1 MYTVIFRLAVILI
14 CPAIV
19 YFGKITQ
26 TPAGVGIGF
35 AVGLF
40 IVGIEYMVAELNLLT
55 LITGVLGIA
64 VGIITSRLVDYSVF
78 QMGNEEIYKVW
89 DKYSLLRFFAFGVL
103 GFVIAL
109 RKAPELDDLD
119 KDLLKMGKKRGSDLK
134 ILDCN
139 AIIDG
144 RVAEVVETHFLSGT
158 LVVPR
163 FVLTELHRLADAED
177 PMKRARGR
185 RGLDILARLQEGHV
199 VPVRILDKDVPEIAE
214 IEGKVVKLAREMGAR
229 IVTTDFNV
237 NKVATLEG
245 VTVLNVNDLSSAL
258 KTVVLPGETMS
269 VFVMKDGKEREQ
281 GVGFLDDGT
290 MVVVED
296 GRRSVGKRL
305 EATVTSIHQ
314 TSNGRMI
321 FAKARPEARP
331 ERQTA

>member
-1 MYTVIFRLAVILI
+1 MYTWLFRAGVVLT

-19 YFGKITQ
+19 YFGKIS
-26 TPAGVGIGF
+26 PNPVGIGIGLG
-35 AVGLF
+35 VGLL
-40 IVGIEYMVAELNLLT
+40 IVAIELVVAELNLLT
-55 LITGVLGIA
+55 IVVGVMGAA
-64 VGIITSRLVDYSVF
+64 VGIIIARLMDYMVF
-78 QMGNEEIYKVW
+78 QIGNDELNKTW
-89 DKYSLLRFFAFGVL
+89 DKFALLRFFAL
-103 GFVIAL
+103 GILGLVIAI
-109 RKAPELDDLD
+109 RKFPELDDLD
-119 KDLLKMGKKRGSDLK
+119 KDLLKMGKKRGAELK

-139 AIIDG
+139 VIIDG

-163 FVLTELHRLADAED
+163 FVLTELHRLADSED

-185 RGLDILARLQEGHV
+185 RGLDVLARLQEGV
-199 VPVRILDKDVPEIAE
+199 NVPVRILDKDIPDIAE
-214 IEGKVVKLAREMGAR
+214 IEGKVVKLAREMGAK

-258 KTVVLPGETMS
+258 KTVVLPGELMS

-296 GRRSVGKRL
+296 ARRSVGKRV

-331 ERQTA
+331 ERQPA

>member
-1 MYTVIFRLAVILI
+1 MYTMMFRLAVILI

-19 YFGKITQ
+19 YFGKIAP
-26 TPAGVGIGF
+26 TPVGAGIGLGVGL
-35 AVGLF
+35 V
-40 IVGIEYMVAELNLLT
+40 IVTIEYLVSALNLLT

-64 VGIITSRLVDYSVF
+64 VGIITSRLVDYSIF

-89 DKYSLLRFFAFGVL
+89 DRYSMLRFFAFGVL

-134 ILDCN
+134 IIDCN

-158 LVVPR
+158 IVVPR

-214 IEGKVVKLAREMGAR
+214 IEGKVVKLAREMGAK

-258 KTVVLPGETMS
+258 KTVVLPGEAMS
-269 VFVMKDGKEREQ
+269 VFVMKEGKEREQ

-321 FAKARPEARP
+321 FAKAKPEARV
-331 ERQTA
+331 ERQPA

>member
-1 MYTVIFRLAVILI
+1 MYTWLFRLGVVLT
-14 CPAIV
+14 CPVIV
-19 YFGKITQ
+19 YFGKIAPT
-26 TPAGVGIGF
+26 ASGVGIGLG
-35 AVGLF
+35 VGFL
-40 IVGIEYMVAELNLLT
+40 IVGIEYLIAELNLLT
-55 LITGVLGIA
+55 IMAGVLGTA
-64 VGIITSRLVDYSVF
+64 VGIILARLLDYMVF
-78 QMGNEEIYKVW
+78 QIGNEELYKTW
-89 DKYSLLRFFAFGVL
+89 DKFALLRFFALGVL
-103 GFVIAL
+103 GLVISI
-109 RKAPELDDLD
+109 RKFPELDDLD

-163 FVLTELHRLADAED
+163 FVLTELHRLADSED

-185 RGLDILARLQEGHV
+185 RGLDVLARLQEGHV
-199 VPVRILDKDVPEIAE
+199 VPVRILDKDIPEIAE
-214 IEGKVVKLAREMGAR
+214 IEGKVVKLAREMGAK

-305 EATVTSIHQ
+305 KATVTSIHQ

-321 FAKARPEARP
+321 FAKAKPEARV
-331 ERQTA
+331 ERQPA

>member
-1 MYTVIFRLAVILI
+1 MYTAIFRLAVVLI

-40 IVGIEYMVAELNLLT
+40 IVGVEYMVAELNLLT

-199 VPVRILDKDVPEIAE
+199 VPVRILDKDVPEIVE
-214 IEGKVVKLAREMGAR
+214 IEGKVVKLAREMGAK

-321 FAKARPEARP
+321 FAKARPEIRA
-331 ERQTA
+331 ERLPA

>member
-1 MYTVIFRLAVILI
+1 MYTVIFRIAVILI

-35 AVGLF
+35 AVGLV

-89 DKYSLLRFFAFGVL
+89 DKYSLLRFFGFGVL

-214 IEGKVVKLAREMGAR
+214 IEGKVVKLAREMGAK

-269 VFVMKDGKEREQ
+269 VFVMKEGKEREQ

-321 FAKARPEARP
+321 FAKARPEVRA
-331 ERQTA
+331 ERQPA

>member
-1 MYTVIFRLAVILI
+1 MYTWLFRLAVILI

-19 YFGKITQ
+19 FFGKISHNL
-26 TPAGVGIGF
+26 AGVGIGV
-35 AVGLF
+35 AVGLA
-40 IVGIEYMVAELNLLT
+40 IVGIEYLIAELNLLM
-55 LITGVLGIA
+55 IVAGVLGA
-64 VGIITSRLVDYSVF
+64 AGGIIIARVLDYMVL
-78 QMGNEEIYKVW
+78 QTGNEDLYRSW
-89 DKYSLLRFFAFGVL
+89 DKFALLRFFALGVL
-103 GFVIAL
+103 GHVFAV
-109 RKAPELDDLD
+109 RKFPELDDLD
-119 KDLLKMGKKRGSDLK
+119 KDILKMGKKRGSELK

-163 FVLTELHRLADAED
+163 FVLTELHRLADSED
-177 PMKRARGR
+177 PMRRARGR
-185 RGLDILARLQEGHV
+185 RGLDVLARLQEGHV
-199 VPVRILDKDVPEIAE
+199 VPVRILDKDIPEIAA
-214 IEGKVVKLAREMGAR
+214 IEGKVVKLAREMGAK

-269 VFVMKDGKEREQ
+269 VFVMKEGKEREQ

-321 FAKARPEARP
+321 FAKARPE
-331 ERQTA
+331 RQPA

>member
-214 IEGKVVKLAREMGAR
+214 IEGKVVKLAREMGAK

-321 FAKARPEARP
+321 FAKARPEVRA
-331 ERQTA
+331 ERQPA

>member
-144 RVAEVVETHFLSGT
+144 RVAEVVETNFLSGT

>member
-19 YFGKITQ
+19 YFGKIAPSSTGIGIGL
-26 TPAGVGIGF
+26 GVG
-35 AVGLF
+35 AF
-40 IVGIEYMVAELNLLT
+40 IVAIEYLVAELNLLT
-55 LITGVLGIA
+55 LITGLLGIA
-64 VGIITSRLVDYSVF
+64 VGIIVSKFVDYSVF
-78 QMGNEEIYKVW
+78 QMGNEDIYKVW
-89 DKYSLLRFFAFGVL
+89 DKYSMLRFFAFGVL

-119 KDLLKMGKKRGSDLK
+119 KDLLKMGKKRGSELK

-144 RVAEVVETHFLSGT
+144 RVAEVVETHFLSGS

-163 FVLTELHRLADAED
+163 FVLTELHRLADSED

-185 RGLDILARLQEGHV
+185 RGLDVLARLQEGRF
-199 VPVRILDKDVPEIAE
+199 VPVRILDKDIPEIAE
-214 IEGKVVKLAREMGAR
+214 IEGKVVKLAREMGAK

-321 FAKARPEARP
+321 FAKAKPA
-331 ERQTA
+331 ERAVA

>member
-1 MYTVIFRLAVILI
+1 MYTMLFRVGVVLA

-19 YFGKITQ
+19 YFAGIAPNAKGLAVG
-26 TPAGVGIGF
+26 AGVGLVIV
-35 AVGLF
+35 AVEF
-40 IVGIEYMVAELNLLT
+40 MVAELNLLT
-55 LITGVLGIA
+55 LITGVLGTA
-64 VGIITSRLVDYSVF
+64 VGIIVSRLVDYSVF
-78 QMGNEEIYKVW
+78 QMGNEELYKIW
-89 DKYSLLRFFAFGVL
+89 DKYSVLRFFAFGVL
-103 GFVIAL
+103 GLVIAL

-119 KDLLKMGKKRGSDLK
+119 KDLLKMGKKRGSNLK

-185 RGLDILARLQEGHV
+185 RGLDVLARLQEGRT
-199 VPVRILDKDVPEIAE
+199 VPVRILDKDIPEIKE
-214 IEGKVVKLAREMGAR
+214 IEGKVVKLAREMGAK

-245 VTVLNVNDLSSAL
+245 VVVLNVNDLSTAL
-258 KTVVLPGETMS
+258 KTVVLPGEAMS

-296 GRRSVGKRL
+296 GRRSVGKRV

-321 FAKARPEARP
+321 FAKARPA
-331 ERQTA
+331 ERAAV

>member
-1 MYTVIFRLAVILI
+1 MYTLIFRLAVILI

-19 YFGKITQ
+19 YFGKILP
-26 TPAGVGIGF
+26 TPVGIGIGF
-35 AVGLF
+35 GVGL
-40 IVGIEYMVAELNLLT
+40 VVVAIEYLVAELNLLT

-89 DKYSLLRFFAFGVL
+89 DRYSLLRFFVFGVL

-163 FVLTELHRLADAED
+163 FVLTELHRLADSED

-185 RGLDILARLQEGHV
+185 RGLDILARLQEGHI
-199 VPVRILDKDVPEIAE
+199 VPVRILDKDVPEIPE
-214 IEGKVVKLAREMGAR
+214 IEGKVVKLAREMGAK

-258 KTVVLPGETMS
+258 KTVVLPGESMS

-321 FAKARPEARP
+321 FAKAKPEARV
-331 ERQTA
+331 ERQPA

>member
-40 IVGIEYMVAELNLLT
+40 IVGVEYMVAELNLLT

-331 ERQTA
+331 ERQAA

>member
-144 RVAEVVETHFLSGT
+144 RVAEVVETHFLSGP

-214 IEGKVVKLAREMGAR
+214 IEGKVVKLAREMGAK

-321 FAKARPEARP
+321 FAKARPEVRA
-331 ERQTA
+331 ERLPA

>member
-1 MYTVIFRLAVILI
+1 MYTWLFRLGVILT
-14 CPAIV
+14 CPVIV
-19 YFGKITQ
+19 YFGKISPDRTGIGI
-26 TPAGVGIGF
+26 GVG
-35 AVGLF
+35 VGLL
-40 IVGIEYMVAELNLLT
+40 IVAVEYLIAELNLLT
-55 LITGVLGIA
+55 IMAGVLGTA
-64 VGIITSRLVDYSVF
+64 VGIIVARLLDYMVI
-78 QMGNEEIYKVW
+78 QIGNEDLYKPW
-89 DKYSLLRFFAFGVL
+89 EKFTLLRFFAL
-103 GFVIAL
+103 GILGLVIAI
-109 RKAPELDDLD
+109 RKFPELDDLD

-139 AIIDG
+139 VIIDG

-185 RGLDILARLQEGHV
+185 RGLDVLARLQEGHI
-199 VPVRILDKDVPEIAE
+199 VPVRILDKDIPEIAE
-214 IEGKVVKLAREMGAR
+214 IEGKVVKLAREMGAK

-245 VTVLNVNDLSSAL
+245 VAVLNVNDLSSAL

-296 GRRSVGKRL
+296 GRRSIGKRL
-305 EATVTSIHQ
+305 EAIVTSIHQ

-321 FAKARPEARP
+321 FAKARPEARL
-331 ERQTA
+331 ERQPA

>member
-1 MYTVIFRLAVILI
+1 MYTVIFRIAVVLI
-14 CPAIV
+14 CSAIV

-214 IEGKVVKLAREMGAR
+214 IEGKVVKLAREMGAK

-331 ERQTA
+331 ERQAA

>member
-1 MYTVIFRLAVILI
+1 MYTVIFRVAVVLI

-19 YFGKITQ
+19 YFGKILQ
-26 TPAGVGIGF
+26 TPAGLGIGF
-35 AVGLF
+35 SVGLL
-40 IVGIEYMVAELNLLT
+40 IVGIEYLVAELNLLT
-55 LITGVLGIA
+55 LITGVLGVA
-64 VGIITSRLVDYSVF
+64 VGIIVSRLVDYSIF

-89 DKYSLLRFFAFGVL
+89 DRYSLLRFFTFGVL

-163 FVLTELHRLADAED
+163 FVLTELHRLADSED

-185 RGLDILARLQEGHV
+185 RGLDILARLQEGHI

-214 IEGKVVKLAREMGAR
+214 IEGKVVKLAREMGAK

-296 GRRSVGKRL
+296 GRRAIGKRL

-321 FAKARPEARP
+321 FAKAKPEARV
-331 ERQTA
+331 ERQPA

>member
-1 MYTVIFRLAVILI
+1 MYTWLFRLAVILI

-19 YFGKITQ
+19 FFGKISHNL
-26 TPAGVGIGF
+26 AGVGIGV
-35 AVGLF
+35 AVGLA
-40 IVGIEYMVAELNLLT
+40 IVGIEYLIAELNLLM
-55 LITGVLGIA
+55 IVAGVLGA
-64 VGIITSRLVDYSVF
+64 AGGIIIARVLDYMVL
-78 QMGNEEIYKVW
+78 QTGNEDLYRSW
-89 DKYSLLRFFAFGVL
+89 DKFALLRFFALGVL
-103 GFVIAL
+103 GLVFAV
-109 RKAPELDDLD
+109 RKFPELDDLD
-119 KDLLKMGKKRGSDLK
+119 KDILKMGKKRGSELK

-163 FVLTELHRLADAED
+163 FVLTELHRLADSED
-177 PMKRARGR
+177 PMRRARGR
-185 RGLDILARLQEGHV
+185 RGLDVLARLQEGHV
-199 VPVRILDKDVPEIAE
+199 VPVRILDKDIPEIAE
-214 IEGKVVKLAREMGAR
+214 IEGKVVKLAREMGAK

-269 VFVMKDGKEREQ
+269 VFVMKEGKEREQ

-321 FAKARPEARP
+321 FAKARPE
-331 ERQTA
+331 RQPA